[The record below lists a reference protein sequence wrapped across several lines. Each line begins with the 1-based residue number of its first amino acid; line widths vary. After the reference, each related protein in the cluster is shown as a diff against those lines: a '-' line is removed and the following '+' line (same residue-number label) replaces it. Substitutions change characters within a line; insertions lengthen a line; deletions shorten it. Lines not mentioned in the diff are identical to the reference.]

1 MKGYENMKYD
11 SLSKIAMAVIIL
23 LSQLNAGAQAHL
35 AASRSGVNGA
45 QVVIPSCPDVNIN
58 ISFVNITPATPAQQH
73 VVNLTWNANAPAC
86 FSLKEFKVKGEVT
99 FANGATRTFDGGFLP
114 NQFGAHI
121 PVTGIPETRPR
132 KVIVKVTAV
141 ATAPVTGSGT
151 FPPPALTLASCTSIT
166 VQVTQASMT
175 GLAPAPN
182 RPGQDFHPKVKVE
195 WQTPNL
201 GACQRLNQFTVE
213 GDLKFKGKS
222 NKFSRAVSGDLRS
235 AEFTLTSLAVG
246 AGFTP
251 DAITAKVTATGESRV
266 SGGAQK
272 EIQVN

>member
-1 MKGYENMKYD
+1 MKYT
-11 SLSKIAMAVIIL
+11 SRSRIALAVIIL
-23 LSQLNAGAQAHL
+23 LSQLNAG
-35 AASRSGVNGA
+35 VIGA
-45 QVVIPSCPDVNIN
+45 QGIVTTASCPDVPVN

-73 VVNLTWNANAPAC
+73 VVNLMWNATAPAC

-99 FANGATRTFDGGFLP
+99 FANGATKTFEGGFLP

-121 PVTGIPETRPR
+121 PVTGVPDTRPR
-132 KVIVKVTAV
+132 KVSVKVVAF

-151 FPPPALTLASCTSIT
+151 FPPPTLTLASCTSIT
-166 VQVTQASMT
+166 VQVTQAAMI

-201 GACQRLNQFTVE
+201 GACQSVNQFTVE
-213 GDLKFKGKS
+213 GELKFKGKAT
-222 NKFSRAVSGDLRS
+222 KFSRVVAGNLRS

-246 AGFTP
+246 SGFTP
-251 DAITAKVTATGESRV
+251 DAITAKVTAAGEARI
-266 SGGAQK
+266 SGSAEK
-272 EIQVN
+272 EVPAN